1 VLAVVPLLG
10 ASRRVEVLFAPAVV
24 GLLGV
29 AGALSGPER
38 LLGLA
43 LVGFAAEFVT
53 RSIASGPEGP
63 AVTIGY
69 AVGLL
74 VVCELVAASLAVGTA
89 ARIDAAVVM
98 RRIRV
103 LGLAALLAAAAAS
116 LALLGGGVRL
126 GGDALDSALIGVGA
140 TNAVLA
146 LAYVLSRSPASS

>member
-1 VLAVVPLLG
+1 MLAVVPLLG
-10 ASRRVEVLFAPAVV
+10 ASRRVEVLFAPALV
-24 GLLGV
+24 GLLGA
-29 AGALSGPER
+29 AGALAGLER

-43 LVGFAAEFVT
+43 LLGFATEFVT
-53 RSIASGPEGP
+53 RSIAFGAESPV
-63 AVTIGY
+63 ATIGY

-74 VVCELVAASLAVGTA
+74 VLCELVAASLVIGTA

>member
-1 VLAVVPLLG
+1 VLAVLPLLG
-10 ASRRVEVLFAPAVV
+10 AGRRIDVLFAPAVV

-98 RRIRV
+98 RRGQA
-103 LGLAALLAAAAAS
+103 LGVATLLGTAAAS
-116 LALLGGGVRL
+116 LALVGGGIRL
-126 GGDALDSALIGVGA
+126 GDALDSALIGIGA

-146 LAYVLSRSPASS
+146 LAYVLSRSPAAS